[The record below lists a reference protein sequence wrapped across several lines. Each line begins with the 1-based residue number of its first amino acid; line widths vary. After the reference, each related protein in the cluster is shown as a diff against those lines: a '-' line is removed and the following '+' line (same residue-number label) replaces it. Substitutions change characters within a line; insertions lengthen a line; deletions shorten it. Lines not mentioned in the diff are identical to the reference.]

1 MLNTEVG
8 VLVVRRVASM
18 RRPSSSLIE
27 GAALQVS
34 AGFFMGDLITA
45 NCQQS

>member
-1 MLNTEVG
+1 MLNTEG
-8 VLVVRRVASM
+8 EFSRPQDSPM

-45 NCQQS
+45 NCQRW